1 MNNLIYFFIK
11 ARPWLLFAIYAFIG
25 CVLLFRSNPYQQ
37 SVYLTSANSLSTSV
51 YNGASGITSYF
62 NLKNINEDLQRRNS
76 QLELELLQLK
86 QQLVGYQ
93 DMAYAQA
100 HPVDSVLSRYNF
112 VLAHVVNNSIHRPH
126 NYITIQKGSLD
137 GIRPDMGVIDQNGVV
152 GKINVVGPHSA
163 RIISLLNDNLRL
175 SCKIRK
181 SNTIG
186 SLVWDGK
193 DYQKALLEEIPRH
206 ATFARGDT
214 VITSGYSTS
223 FPEGIPVG
231 VVIGEM
237 KGYDDNFHTL
247 QVKLFTDFSK
257 LSTVRVVVD
266 NLTDELKALDEAT
279 AKDEDSEMAA
289 GSDNTKNN

>member
-1 MNNLIYFFIK
+1 M
-11 ARPWLLFAIYAFIG
+11 
-25 CVLLFRSNPYQQ
+25 FRSNPYQQ

-100 HPVDSVLSRYNF
+100 HPVDSVLNRYNF

>member
-11 ARPWLLFAIYAFIG
+11 ARPWLLFAVYAFIG

-51 YNGASGITSYF
+51 YIGASGITSYF

-93 DMAYAQA
+93 DMAYARA
-100 HPVDSVLSRYNF
+100 HPVDSVLNRYNF

-289 GSDNTKNN
+289 GSDNTNNN